1 MKKMNLLVMSLVS
14 AAALSFSSCSSND
27 DLGGGAG
34 TQSQVKG
41 FYMTLAV
48 QTPTSNETRT
58 SIENPIPTEDATAEE
73 AAVKNGTFYLV
84 DANGSVVFSKT
95 LTEADWAGASGAIK
109 NPTTAAKDGKTTLQ
123 IEVENVA
130 AGATYKVYF
139 KAGST
144 NMDTVEPLTIKTG
157 TSKAGVFTATGIT
170 QTFTSTGAFAKPC
183 DTDNN
188 FSMFNQNDATTN
200 GNGYTVTFTDANK
213 VENNPAKVKYNNTES
228 ESGSAIKIERVTARV
243 DVPTSTEN
251 LLGEYPTN
259 ASQALKNAIDDAK
272 KKVSKIEL
280 VRYALSNVTN
290 KTYVMQNWNVA
301 DKVWSLAIPTDATLS
316 QTKDAFGEKYLLKD
330 GGFKALK
337 GAKNDYIFENNKDE
351 ATAMY
356 FEYKVTLDANQF
368 KDAAGELMPADFQ
381 DGTFYRYNN
390 VIYTSFAQIM
400 KAYEDVTGLFDGK
413 SATDLQTK
421 LAEAKRKPTAE
432 TEKSVETK
440 LAEFREKYGIEVF
453 NEGKTYYKQ
462 VIKDN
467 QLSKNVIQRNTIYR
481 LNVNKI
487 FNVGAQVPNGEIDKN
502 GLFYLDV
509 TVTVNPWV
517 LNTQNVELGD

>member
-1 MKKMNLLVMSLVS
+1 MNLLAMSLVS

-27 DLGGGAG
+27 DLAGGAG

-84 DANGSVVFSKT
+84 DEKGSIVFSKA
-95 LTEADWAGASGAIK
+95 LTGKDWTGAVKDKADSQ
-109 NPTTAAKDGKTTLQ
+109 KDGQTILQ
-123 IEVENVA
+123 IQVENVA

-144 NMDTVEPLTIKTG
+144 KMDNTAEPFTIEKG
-157 TSKAGVFTATGIT
+157 KSVPGVFTATGIT

-213 VENNPAKVKYNNTES
+213 VENNPAKVMYNNTTE
-228 ESGSAIKIERVTARV
+228 SAIKIERVTARV
-243 DVPTSTEN
+243 DVPTSAEN
-251 LLGEYPTN
+251 LVGEYPAN
-259 ASQALKNAIDDAK
+259 ASQALKNAIDDAV
-272 KKVSKIEL
+272 KKVDKIEL
-280 VRYALSNVTN
+280 VSYALSNVTN
-290 KTYVMQNWNVA
+290 KTYVMQNWNEA
-301 DKVWSLAIPTDATLS
+301 WNLLIPTDATWS
-316 QTKDAFGEKYLLKD
+316 QEKTAFGEKYLFKN

-337 GAKNDYIFENNKDE
+337 GATNDYIFENNNEEK

-356 FEYKVTLDANQF
+356 FEYKVTL
-368 KDAAGELMPADFQ
+368 KDKTNADFE

-390 VIYTSFAQIM
+390 VIYKSFADIL
-400 KAYEDVTGLFDGK
+400 KAYEDVTGLFEGK
-413 SATDLQTK
+413 SATDLQRE
-421 LAEAKRKPTAE
+421 LAEAKTEPTAE

-440 LAEFREKYGIEVF
+440 LSEFRAQYGIEVF

-462 VIKDN
+462 VITDKQLGKD
-467 QLSKNVIQRNTIYR
+467 VIQRNTIYR

>member
-27 DLGGGAG
+27 DLTGGAG

-48 QTPTSNETRT
+48 QTPTSNGTRT
-58 SIENPIPTEDATAEE
+58 SIEETTPKEDATAVE

-84 DANGSVVFSKT
+84 DANGAVVFSKT
-95 LTEADWAGASGAIK
+95 LTGQDWTGAIK
-109 NPTTAAKDGKTTLQ
+109 DQAGSQKDGKTTLQ
-123 IEVENVA
+123 IQVENVA

-144 NMDTVEPLTIKTG
+144 NMDTVEPFTITTG
-157 TSKAGVFTATGIT
+157 TKKTGVFTVDGIK
-170 QTFTSTGAFAKPC
+170 QTFTAQNPFDKTCAGDK
-183 DTDNN
+183 N

-213 VENNPAKVKYNNTES
+213 VETTPAKVMYKNE
-228 ESGSAIKIERVTARV
+228 ESAIKIERVTARV
-243 DVPTSTEN
+243 DVPTSTEE
-251 LLGEYPTN
+251 LLGEYPAN

-272 KKVSKIEL
+272 EKVSKIEL

-290 KTYVMQNWNVA
+290 QTYVMQNWDVV
-301 DKVWSLAIPTDATLS
+301 DKVWSLAIPTGATLS

-368 KDAAGELMPADFQ
+368 KNAAGELMPADFQ

-390 VIYTSFAQIM
+390 VIYTSFEQIM
-400 KAYEDVTGLFDGK
+400 KAYEDVTGLFEGK
-413 SATDLQTK
+413 TAAQLKTEL
-421 LAEAKRKPTAE
+421 ENAKKVE
-432 TEKSVETK
+432 TTEGAKDVETK
-440 LAEFREKYGIEVF
+440 LSEFRAKYGIEVF

-462 VIKDN
+462 VITDN

-481 LNVNKI
+481 LQVNKI

-517 LNTQNVELGD
+517 LNTQDVELGD

>member
-27 DLGGGAG
+27 DLTGGAG

-48 QTPTSNETRT
+48 QTPTSNGTRT
-58 SIENPIPTEDATAEE
+58 SIENPIPTEDATAAE

-84 DANGSVVFSKT
+84 DANGAVVFSKT
-95 LTEADWAGASGAIK
+95 LTGQDWTGAIK
-109 NPTTAAKDGKTTLQ
+109 GQTGSQKDGRTTLQ
-123 IEVENVA
+123 IQVENVA

-144 NMDTVEPLTIKTG
+144 NMDTVEPFTITTG
-157 TSKAGVFTATGIT
+157 TKKTGVFTADGIT
-170 QTFTSTGAFAKPC
+170 QTFTSTAAFAKPC

-213 VENNPAKVKYNNTES
+213 VETTPAKVMYNEVES
-228 ESGSAIKIERVTARV
+228 PIKIERVTARV

-301 DKVWSLAIPTDATLS
+301 NNVWSLAIPTGATLS

-337 GAKNDYIFENNKDE
+337 GAKNDYIFENNMSD

-368 KDAAGELMPADFQ
+368 KNAAGELMPADFQ

-390 VIYTSFAQIM
+390 VIYTSFEQIM
-400 KAYEDVTGLFDGK
+400 KAYEDVTGLFEGK
-413 SATDLQTK
+413 TAAQLKTG
-421 LAEAKRKPTAE
+421 LANAKKVE
-432 TEKSVETK
+432 TTEGAKDVETK
-440 LAEFREKYGIEVF
+440 LSEFRAKYGIEVF

-467 QLSKNVIQRNTIYR
+467 QLDKNVIQRNTIYR
-481 LNVNKI
+481 LQVNKI

-517 LNTQNVELGD
+517 LNTQDVELGD

>member
-14 AAALSFSSCSSND
+14 AAALSFSSCSNND

-48 QTPTSNETRT
+48 QTPTSNGTRT
-58 SIENPIPTEDATAEE
+58 SIVKPTEDATAEE

-84 DANGSVVFSKT
+84 DANGAVVFSKT
-95 LTEADWAGASGAIK
+95 LSAADWAGASGAIK
-109 NPTTAAKDGKTTLQ
+109 DPTTAAKDGKTTLK

-130 AGATYKVYF
+130 AGATYRVYF

-144 NMDTVEPLTIKTG
+144 RMDAVEPITIATG
-157 TSKAGVFTATGIT
+157 TSKTGIFTADGIK
-170 QTFTSTGAFAKPC
+170 QTFTGNTCAVA
-183 DTDNN
+183 NN

-200 GNGYTVTFTDANK
+200 GNGYTVTFTNENK
-213 VENNPAKVKYNNTES
+213 EGADNFKAAEVKYDGKT
-228 ESGSAIKIERVTARV
+228 APIKIERVTARV
-243 DVPTSTEN
+243 DVPTSAVT
-251 LLGEYPTN
+251 LKGEYPAN

-272 KKVSKIEL
+272 KKVTKIEL
-280 VRYALSNVTN
+280 VQYALSNVTN
-290 KTYVMQNWNVA
+290 KTYVMQNWNKA
-301 DKVWSLAIPTDATLS
+301 ESGWSLLIPGDATLS
-316 QTKDAFGEKYLLKD
+316 QTKTDFGEKYLFKD
-330 GGFKALK
+330 GGFKALT
-337 GAKNDYIFENNKDE
+337 GATNDYIFENNKDE

-368 KDAAGELMPADFQ
+368 KNTAGELLPADFT

-390 VIYTSFAQIM
+390 VIYTSFDQIM
-400 KAYEDVTGLFDGK
+400 KAYKDVTGLFEGK
-413 SATDLQTK
+413 TATALQK
-421 LAEAKRKPTAE
+421 ELKEAKTKPTAE

-440 LAEFREKYGIEVF
+440 LSEFRAKYGIEVF

-462 VIKDN
+462 VITDN

-481 LNVNKI
+481 LQVNKI

>member
-27 DLGGGAG
+27 DLTGGAG

-48 QTPTSNETRT
+48 QTPTSNGTRT
-58 SIENPIPTEDATAEE
+58 SIENPIPTEDATAVE

-84 DANGSVVFSKT
+84 DANGAVVFSKT
-95 LTEADWAGASGAIK
+95 LTGQDWTGAIK
-109 NPTTAAKDGKTTLQ
+109 DQAGSQKDGKTTLQ
-123 IEVENVA
+123 IQVENVA

-144 NMDTVEPLTIKTG
+144 NMDTVEPFTITTG
-157 TSKAGVFTATGIT
+157 TKKTGVFTADGIT
-170 QTFTSTGAFAKPC
+170 QTFTSTAAFAKPC

-213 VENNPAKVKYNNTES
+213 VETTPAKVMYNNE
-228 ESGSAIKIERVTARV
+228 ESAIKIERVTARV
-243 DVPTSTEN
+243 DVPTSTEE
-251 LLGEYPTN
+251 LLGEYPAN

-272 KKVSKIEL
+272 EKVSKIEL

-290 KTYVMQNWNVA
+290 KAYVMQNWNVA
-301 DKVWSLAIPTDATLS
+301 NNVWSLAIPTGATLS

-356 FEYKVTLDANQF
+356 FEYKVTLDANKF
-368 KDAAGELMPADFQ
+368 KNAAGELMPADFQ

-390 VIYTSFAQIM
+390 VIYTSFEQIM
-400 KAYEDVTGLFDGK
+400 KAYEDVTGLFEGK
-413 SATDLQTK
+413 TAAQLKTEL
-421 LAEAKRKPTAE
+421 ENAKKVE
-432 TEKSVETK
+432 TTEGAKDVETK
-440 LAEFREKYGIEVF
+440 LSEFRAKYGIEVF

-467 QLSKNVIQRNTIYR
+467 QLDKNVIQRNTIYR
-481 LNVNKI
+481 LQVNKI

-517 LNTQNVELGD
+517 LNTQDVELGD

>member
-14 AAALSFSSCSSND
+14 AAAFSFSSCSSND
-27 DLGGGAG
+27 DLTGGAG

-48 QTPTSNETRT
+48 QTPTSNGTRT
-58 SIENPIPTEDATAEE
+58 SIENPIPTEDATAVE
-73 AAVKNGTFYLV
+73 AAVKSGTFYLV

-95 LTEADWAGASGAIK
+95 LSNQDWTGAIK
-109 NPTTAAKDGKTTLQ
+109 DQDGSKKDGKTTLQ

-144 NMDTVEPLTIKTG
+144 NMDTVEPFTITTG
-157 TSKAGVFTATGIT
+157 TKKAGVFTATGIT

-228 ESGSAIKIERVTARV
+228 AIKIERVTARV
-243 DVPTSTEN
+243 DVPTSTEA
-251 LLGEYPTN
+251 LLGDYPAN

-272 KKVSKIEL
+272 EKVSKIEL

-290 KTYVMQNWNVA
+290 KTYVMQNWDVA
-301 DKVWSLAIPTDATLS
+301 NDVWSLAIPSNATLS
-316 QTKDAFGEKYLLKD
+316 QTKNDFGETKYLFKD
-330 GGFKALK
+330 GGFKDLK
-337 GAKNDYIFENNKDE
+337 GATNDYIFENNKPD

-356 FEYKVTLDANQF
+356 FEYKVTLDGTKF
-368 KDAAGELMPADFQ
+368 EGTADFA

-390 VIYTSFAQIM
+390 VIYTSFAQIF
-400 KAYEDVTGLFDGK
+400 KAYEDVTGLFKGQN
-413 SATDLQTK
+413 ATQLKDELT
-421 LAEAKRKPTAE
+421 EAKKAPAAE

-440 LAEFREKYGIEVF
+440 LAEFRAKYGIEVF

-467 QLSKNVIQRNTIYR
+467 HLDKNVIQRNTIYR
-481 LNVNKI
+481 LQVNKI

-517 LNTQNVELGD
+517 LNTQDVELGD

>member
-1 MKKMNLLVMSLVS
+1 MNLLAMSLVS

-27 DLGGGAG
+27 DLAGGGAG

-48 QTPTSNETRT
+48 QTPTSNGTRT
-58 SIENPIPTEDATAEE
+58 SIENPIPTEDATAVE

-84 DANGSVVFSKT
+84 DEKGAVVFSKT
-95 LTEADWAGASGAIK
+95 LTGQDWTGAIK
-109 NPTTAAKDGKTTLQ
+109 GQTGSQKDGKTTLQ
-123 IEVENVA
+123 IQVENVA

-144 NMDTVEPLTIKTG
+144 NMDTVEPFTITTG
-157 TSKAGVFTATGIT
+157 TKKTGVFTADGIT
-170 QTFTSTGAFAKPC
+170 QTFTSIGAFAKPC

-213 VENNPAKVKYNNTES
+213 VETTPAKVMYNEVES
-228 ESGSAIKIERVTARV
+228 PIKIERVTARV

-290 KTYVMQNWNVA
+290 KAYVMQNWNVA
-301 DKVWSLAIPTDATLS
+301 NNVWSLAIPTGATLS

-330 GGFKALK
+330 GGFKAMK
-337 GAKNDYIFENNKDE
+337 GATNDYIFENNKDE

-368 KDAAGELMPADFQ
+368 KNAAGELMPADCT

-390 VIYTSFAQIM
+390 VIYTSFEQIM
-400 KAYEDVTGLFDGK
+400 KAYEDVTGLFEGK
-413 SATDLQTK
+413 TADQLKTELEK
-421 LAEAKRKPTAE
+421 AKEVETAE
-432 TEKSVETK
+432 GAKDVETK
-440 LAEFREKYGIEVF
+440 LSEFRAKYGIEVF

-462 VIKDN
+462 VITDN

-481 LNVNKI
+481 LQVNKI

-517 LNTQNVELGD
+517 LNTQDVELGD

>member
-14 AAALSFSSCSSND
+14 AAAFSFSSCSSND

-58 SIENPIPTEDATAEE
+58 SIENPIPTEDATAVE
-73 AAVKNGTFYLV
+73 AAVKSGTFYLV

-95 LTEADWAGASGAIK
+95 LSNQDWTGAIK
-109 NPTTAAKDGKTTLQ
+109 DQDGSKKDGKTTLQ
-123 IEVENVA
+123 IQVENVA

-144 NMDTVEPLTIKTG
+144 AMDGVAEPVAAGTTG
-157 TSKAGVFTATGIT
+157 IFTATGIEK
-170 QTFTSTGAFAKPC
+170 TFTSTAAFAKPC

-200 GNGYTVTFTDANK
+200 GNGYTVKFTDANK
-213 VENNPAKVKYNNTES
+213 VETTPAKVMYNNTE
-228 ESGSAIKIERVTARV
+228 SAIKIERVTARV
-243 DVPTSTEN
+243 DVPTSAEN
-251 LLGEYPTN
+251 LVGEYPAN

-272 KKVSKIEL
+272 KKVTKIEL
-280 VRYALSNVTN
+280 VRYALSNITN
-290 KTYVMQNWNVA
+290 KAYVMQNWDVA
-301 DKVWSLAIPTDATLS
+301 NSVWSLAIPTDAKLS

-330 GGFKALK
+330 GGFKPLS
-337 GAKNDYIFENNKDE
+337 GATNDYIFENNKSD

-368 KDAAGELMPADFQ
+368 KNATGELMPADFQ

-390 VIYTSFAQIM
+390 VIYTSFDQIM
-400 KAYEDVTGLFDGK
+400 KAYAEVEGLFGGK
-413 SATDLQTK
+413 TADQLKTELEK
-421 LAEAKRKPTAE
+421 VKEVETAE
-432 TEKSVETK
+432 GAKTVETK
-440 LAEFREKYGIEVF
+440 LAEFRAKYGIEVF

-467 QLSKNVIQRNTIYR
+467 QLDKNVIQRNTIYR
-481 LNVNKI
+481 LQVNKI

>member
-1 MKKMNLLVMSLVS
+1 MNLLAMSLVS
-14 AAALSFSSCSSND
+14 AAALSFSSCSNND

-48 QTPTSNETRT
+48 QTPTSNGTRT
-58 SIENPIPTEDATAEE
+58 SIENPIPTEDATAAE

-84 DANGSVVFSKT
+84 DANGAVVFSKT
-95 LTEADWAGASGAIK
+95 LTGQDWTGAIK
-109 NPTTAAKDGKTTLQ
+109 DQTGSQKDGKTTLQ
-123 IEVENVA
+123 IQVENVA

-144 NMDTVEPLTIKTG
+144 NMDTVEPFTITTG
-157 TSKAGVFTATGIT
+157 TSKTGVFTATGIT

-188 FSMFNQNDATTN
+188 FSMFNQNDATTD

-213 VENNPAKVKYNNTES
+213 VEATPAKVMYNNTEK
-228 ESGSAIKIERVTARV
+228 AIKIERVTARV
-243 DVPTSTEN
+243 DVPTSTEA
-251 LLGEYPTN
+251 LLGEYPAN

-272 KKVSKIEL
+272 KKVTKIEL
-280 VRYALSNVTN
+280 VRYALSNITN
-290 KTYVMQNWNVA
+290 KAYVMQNWNVA
-301 DKVWSLAIPTDATLS
+301 NSVWSLAIPTDATLA

-337 GAKNDYIFENNKDE
+337 GATNDYIFENNKDD

-368 KDAAGELMPADFQ
+368 KNAAGELMPADCP

-400 KAYEDVTGLFDGK
+400 KAYEDVTGLFEGK
-413 SATDLQTK
+413 TAAQLKTELD
-421 LAEAKRKPTAE
+421 EAKKEPTAA

-440 LAEFREKYGIEVF
+440 LAEFRAKYGIEVF

-467 QLSKNVIQRNTIYR
+467 QLDKNVIQRNTIYR
-481 LNVNKI
+481 LQVNKI

-517 LNTQNVELGD
+517 LNVQGVELGD

>member
-1 MKKMNLLVMSLVS
+1 MNLLVMSLVS

-27 DLGGGAG
+27 DLTGGAG

-48 QTPTSNETRT
+48 QTPTSNGTRT
-58 SIENPIPTEDATAEE
+58 SIENPIPTEDATAVE

-84 DANGSVVFSKT
+84 DANGAVVFSKT
-95 LTEADWAGASGAIK
+95 LTGQDWTGAIK
-109 NPTTAAKDGKTTLQ
+109 DQAGSQKDGKTTLQ
-123 IEVENVA
+123 IQVENVA

-144 NMDTVEPLTIKTG
+144 NMDTVEPFTITTG
-157 TSKAGVFTATGIT
+157 TKKTGVFTADGIT
-170 QTFTSTGAFAKPC
+170 QTFTSTAAFAKPC

-213 VENNPAKVKYNNTES
+213 VETTPAKVMYNEVES
-228 ESGSAIKIERVTARV
+228 PIKIERVTARV

-251 LLGEYPTN
+251 LLAEYPTN

-272 KKVSKIEL
+272 KKVTKIEL

-290 KTYVMQNWNVA
+290 KAYVMQNWNVA
-301 DKVWSLAIPTDATLS
+301 NNVWSLAIPTGATLS

-337 GAKNDYIFENNKDE
+337 GAKNDYIFENNMSD

-368 KDAAGELMPADFQ
+368 KNAAGELMPADFQ

-390 VIYTSFAQIM
+390 VIYTSFEQIM
-400 KAYEDVTGLFDGK
+400 KAYEDVTGLFEGK
-413 SATDLQTK
+413 TAAQLKTEL
-421 LAEAKRKPTAE
+421 ENAKKVE
-432 TEKSVETK
+432 TTEGAKDVETK
-440 LAEFREKYGIEVF
+440 LSEFRAKYGIEVF

-462 VIKDN
+462 VITDN
-467 QLSKNVIQRNTIYR
+467 QLGKDVIQRNTIYR
-481 LNVNKI
+481 LQVNKI

-502 GLFYLDV
+502 GMFYLDV

-517 LNTQNVELGD
+517 LNTQDVELGD

>member
-14 AAALSFSSCSSND
+14 AAALSFSSCSNND
-27 DLGGGAG
+27 DLTGGGAG

-48 QTPTSNETRT
+48 QTPTSNGTRT
-58 SIENPIPTEDATAEE
+58 SIENPIPTEDATAVE

-84 DANGSVVFSKT
+84 DANGAVVFSKT
-95 LTEADWAGASGAIK
+95 LTNQDWTGAIK
-109 NPTTAAKDGKTTLQ
+109 DQTGSQKDGKTTLQ
-123 IEVENVA
+123 IQVENVA

-144 NMDTVEPLTIKTG
+144 NMDTVEPFIIETGKSKTG
-157 TSKAGVFTATGIT
+157 IFTVDGIK
-170 QTFTSTGAFAKPC
+170 QTFTAQNPFDKTCAG
-183 DTDNN
+183 DNN
-188 FSMFNQNDATTN
+188 FSMFNQNDATTK
-200 GNGYTVTFTDANK
+200 GDGYTVTFTDANK
-213 VENNPAKVKYNNTES
+213 VETTPAKVMYNNAE
-228 ESGSAIKIERVTARV
+228 SAIKIERVTARV
-243 DVPTSTEN
+243 DVPTSAETLE
-251 LLGEYPTN
+251 GKYPAN

-272 KKVSKIEL
+272 KKVTKIEL
-280 VRYALSNVTN
+280 VRYALSNITN
-290 KTYVMQNWNVA
+290 KAYVMQNWDVV
-301 DKVWSLAIPTDATLS
+301 DKVWNLAIPTGATLA

-337 GAKNDYIFENNKDE
+337 GATNDYIFENNKDE

-368 KDAAGELMPADFQ
+368 KNTAGELLPADFA

-390 VIYTSFAQIM
+390 VIYTSFDQIM
-400 KAYEDVTGLFDGK
+400 KAYKDVTGLFEGK
-413 SATDLQTK
+413 TATALQK
-421 LAEAKRKPTAE
+421 ELAEAKKEPTAE

-440 LAEFREKYGIEVF
+440 LSEFRAKYGIEVF

-467 QLSKNVIQRNTIYR
+467 QLDKNVIQRNTIYR
-481 LNVNKI
+481 LQVNKI

-517 LNTQNVELGD
+517 LNTQGVELGD

>member
-34 TQSQVKG
+34 TQQSQVKG

-48 QTPTSNETRT
+48 QTPTSNGTRT
-58 SIENPIPTEDATAEE
+58 SINDVPKEDATAVE

-84 DANGSVVFSKT
+84 DANGAVVFSKT
-95 LTEADWAGASGAIK
+95 LTGQDWTGAIK
-109 NPTTAAKDGKTTLQ
+109 DQAGSQKDGKTTLQ
-123 IEVENVA
+123 IQVENVA

-144 NMDTVEPLTIKTG
+144 NMDTVEPFTITTG
-157 TSKAGVFTATGIT
+157 TKKTGVFTADGIT
-170 QTFTSTGAFAKPC
+170 QTFTSTAAFAKPC
-183 DTDNN
+183 DTDDN

-213 VENNPAKVKYNNTES
+213 VETTPAKVMYNEVES
-228 ESGSAIKIERVTARV
+228 PIKIERVTARV
-243 DVPTSTEN
+243 DVPTSTEE
-251 LLGEYPTN
+251 LLGEYPAN

-272 KKVSKIEL
+272 KKVTKIEL

-290 KTYVMQNWNVA
+290 MAYVMQNWNVA
-301 DKVWSLAIPTDATLS
+301 NNVWSLAIPTGATLS

-337 GAKNDYIFENNKDE
+337 GAKNDYIFENNMSD

-368 KDAAGELMPADFQ
+368 KNAAGELMPADFQ

-390 VIYTSFAQIM
+390 VIYTSFEQIM
-400 KAYEDVTGLFDGK
+400 KAYEDVTGLFQG
-413 SATDLQTK
+413 QTAAQLK
-421 LAEAKRKPTAE
+421 TELENAKKVE
-432 TEKSVETK
+432 TTEGAKDVETK
-440 LAEFREKYGIEVF
+440 LSEFRAKYGIEVF

-462 VIKDN
+462 VITDT
-467 QLSKNVIQRNTIYR
+467 QLAKNVIQRNTIYR

-502 GLFYLDV
+502 GMFYLDV

-517 LNTQNVELGD
+517 LNTQDVELGD

>member
-1 MKKMNLLVMSLVS
+1 MKKMNLLAMSLVS

-95 LTEADWAGASGAIK
+95 LSNQDWTGAIK
-109 NPTTAAKDGKTTLQ
+109 NQADSKKDGKTTLQ
-123 IEVENVA
+123 IQVENVA

-144 NMDTVEPLTIKTG
+144 AMDGVTEPVTAGTTG
-157 TSKAGVFTATGIT
+157 IFTATGIEK
-170 QTFTSTGAFAKPC
+170 TFTADAAFDKTCAG
-183 DTDNN
+183 DNN

-200 GNGYTVTFTDANK
+200 GNGYTVKFTDANK
-213 VENNPAKVKYNNTES
+213 VETTPAKVMYNNTE
-228 ESGSAIKIERVTARV
+228 SAIKIERVTARV
-243 DVPTSTEN
+243 DVPTSAARKLTTEE
-251 LLGEYPTN
+251 LPST
-259 ASQALKNAIDDAK
+259 ASQALKNAVADAK
-272 KKVSKIEL
+272 KKVDNIEL
-280 VRYALSNVTN
+280 VSYALSNVTN
-290 KTYVMQNWNVA
+290 KTYVMQTWI
-301 DKVWSLAIPTDATLS
+301 DKNLTIPEGVTLS
-316 QTKDAFGEKYLLKD
+316 QPKTAFGTKYLLD
-330 GGFKALK
+330 ATCFKPYAT
-337 GAKNDYIFENNKDE
+337 ATNDYIFENNKTGEE

-356 FEYKVTLDANQF
+356 FQYHVTLKASEF
-368 KDAAGELMPADFQ
+368 EGKADFD

-390 VIYTSFAQIM
+390 VIYTSFEQIY
-400 KAYEDVTGLFDGK
+400 KAYADVAGLFGGK
-413 SATDLQTK
+413 TAEQMKTAAITASATEADL
-421 LAEAKRKPTAE
+421 AA
-432 TEKSVETK
+432 
-440 LAEFREKYGIEVF
+440 FREEYQIEVF
-453 NEGKTYYKQ
+453 KGGMTYYKQ
-462 VIKDN
+462 VITDKQLGKD
-467 QLSKNVIQRNTIYR
+467 VIQRNTIYR

-517 LNTQNVELGD
+517 LNTQDVTLGD

>member
-58 SIENPIPTEDATAEE
+58 ILPDGTDKREDATAVE

-95 LTEADWAGASGAIK
+95 LSNQDWTGAIK
-109 NPTTAAKDGKTTLQ
+109 DQSGSKKDGKTTLQ
-123 IEVENVA
+123 IQVENVA

-144 NMDTVEPLTIKTG
+144 AMDGVTEPVTAGKTG
-157 TSKAGVFTATGIT
+157 IFTATGIEK
-170 QTFTSTGAFAKPC
+170 TFTAADAFDKTCAG
-183 DTDNN
+183 DNN
-188 FSMFNQNDATTN
+188 FSMFNQNDKTTK
-200 GNGYTVTFTDANK
+200 GNGYTVTFEDANK
-213 VENNPAKVKYNNTES
+213 VADNPAKVKYDNAE
-228 ESGSAIKIERVTARV
+228 SAIKIERVTARV
-243 DVPTSTEN
+243 DVPTSATKLTTEE
-251 LLGEYPTN
+251 LPST
-259 ASQALKNAIDDAK
+259 ASQALKNAVADAQ
-272 KKVSKIEL
+272 KKVDNIEL

-290 KTYVMQNWNVA
+290 KTYVMQNWDVA
-301 DKVWSLAIPTDATLS
+301 NDVWSLAIPSDATLS
-316 QTKDAFGEKYLLKD
+316 QTKDDFGSKYLLKD
-330 GGFKALK
+330 DCFKALT
-337 GAKNDYIFENNKDE
+337 GATNDYIFENNKAGEE

-356 FEYKVTLDANQF
+356 FQYHVTLKTSEF
-368 KDAAGELMPADFQ
+368 EGTADFD

-390 VIYTSFAQIM
+390 VIYTSFAQIY
-400 KAYEDVTGLFDGK
+400 KAYADVAGLFEGK
-413 SATDLQTK
+413 TAKEMKTAAKTASANETDL
-421 LAEAKRKPTAE
+421 AA
-432 TEKSVETK
+432 
-440 LAEFREKYGIEVF
+440 FREKYQIEVF
-453 NEGKTYYKQ
+453 KGGMTYYKQ
-462 VIKDN
+462 VITDKQLGKD
-467 QLSKNVIQRNTIYR
+467 VIQRNTIYR

-517 LNTQNVELGD
+517 LNTQDVTLGD

>member
-1 MKKMNLLVMSLVS
+1 MKKMNLLAMSLVS
-14 AAALSFSSCSSND
+14 AAALSFSSCSNND
-27 DLGGGAG
+27 DLTGGGSG
-34 TQSQVKG
+34 NQSQVKG

-48 QTPTSNETRT
+48 QTPTSNGTRT
-58 SIENPIPTEDATAEE
+58 SIEKPIPTEDATAAE

-95 LTEADWAGASGAIK
+95 LSNQDWTGAIK
-109 NPTTAAKDGKTTLQ
+109 GQTGSQKDGKTTLQ
-123 IEVENVA
+123 IQVENVA

-144 NMDTVEPLTIKTG
+144 NMDTVEPFTITTG
-157 TSKAGVFTATGIT
+157 NKQTGVFTVDGIK
-170 QTFTSTGAFAKPC
+170 QTFTSTANFAKPC

-213 VENNPAKVKYNNTES
+213 VETTPAKVMYNNAE
-228 ESGSAIKIERVTARV
+228 SAIKIERVTARV
-243 DVPTSTEN
+243 DVPTSAETLE
-251 LLGEYPTN
+251 GKYPAN

-272 KKVSKIEL
+272 KKVTKIEL
-280 VRYALSNVTN
+280 VRYALSNITN
-290 KTYVMQNWNVA
+290 KAYVMQNWDVK
-301 DKVWSLAIPTDATLS
+301 DKVWNLTIPADATLS
-316 QTKDAFGEKYLLKD
+316 QTNADFGEKYLLKD

-337 GAKNDYIFENNKDE
+337 GAKNDYIFENNMSD

-368 KDAAGELMPADFQ
+368 KNAAGELMPADFQ

-390 VIYTSFAQIM
+390 VIYTSFEQIM
-400 KAYEDVTGLFDGK
+400 KAYEDVTGLFEGK
-413 SATDLQTK
+413 TAAQLKTEL
-421 LAEAKRKPTAE
+421 ENAKKVE
-432 TEKSVETK
+432 TTEGAKDVETK
-440 LAEFREKYGIEVF
+440 LSEFRAKYGIEVF

-467 QLSKNVIQRNTIYR
+467 QLDKNVIQRNTIYR
-481 LNVNKI
+481 LQVNKI

-517 LNTQNVELGD
+517 LNVQGVELGD

>member
-58 SIENPIPTEDATAEE
+58 SIKNPIPTEDATAEE

-95 LTEADWAGASGAIK
+95 LSNQDWTGAIK
-109 NPTTAAKDGKTTLQ
+109 NQAGSKKDGKTTLQ
-123 IEVENVA
+123 IQVENVA

-144 NMDTVEPLTIKTG
+144 KMDKVEPLTIETG
-157 TSKAGVFTATGIT
+157 KSQTGVFTANGIT
-170 QTFTSTGAFAKPC
+170 QTFSSNSPFAKPC
-183 DTDNN
+183 DTAND

-213 VENNPAKVKYNNTES
+213 VETTPAKVMYNNTE
-228 ESGSAIKIERVTARV
+228 SAIKIERVTARV
-243 DVPTSTEN
+243 DVPTSTEA
-251 LLGEYPTN
+251 LLGEYPAN

-272 KKVSKIEL
+272 EKVSKIEL

-290 KTYVMQNWNVA
+290 KAYVMQNWDVA
-301 DKVWSLAIPTDATLS
+301 NSVWSLAIPTDATLS
-316 QTKDAFGEKYLLKD
+316 QTKDAFGEKYLFKD
-330 GGFKALK
+330 GGFKALT
-337 GAKNDYIFENNKDE
+337 GATNDYIFENNKSD

-368 KDAAGELMPADFQ
+368 KNAAGELMPADFQ

-390 VIYTSFAQIM
+390 VIYTSFAQIF
-400 KAYEDVTGLFDGK
+400 KAYEDVTGLFESK
-413 SATDLQTK
+413 TAAQLKTELE
-421 LAEAKRKPTAE
+421 EAKTEPTDKNA
-432 TEKSVETK
+432 KSVETK
-440 LAEFREKYGIEVF
+440 LSEFRAQYGIEVF

-462 VIKDN
+462 VITDN

-481 LNVNKI
+481 LQVNKI

>member
-1 MKKMNLLVMSLVS
+1 MNLLVMSLVS
-14 AAALSFSSCSSND
+14 AAALSFSSCSNND

-48 QTPTSNETRT
+48 QTPTSNGTRT
-58 SIENPIPTEDATAEE
+58 SIEAPIPTEDATAEE

-84 DANGSVVFSKT
+84 DSKGSVVFSKT
-95 LTEADWAGASGAIK
+95 LSSQDWSGAVK
-109 NPTTAAKDGKTTLQ
+109 DQADSKKDGRTTLQ
-123 IEVENVA
+123 IEVQNVA

-144 NMDTVEPLTIKTG
+144 GMDTVEPFTITTG
-157 TSKAGVFTATGIT
+157 TSKSGVFTVDGIK
-170 QTFTSTGAFAKPC
+170 QTFTAQNPFDKTCAG
-183 DTDNN
+183 DYN

-200 GNGYTVTFTDANK
+200 GNAYTVTFTDANK
-213 VENNPAKVKYNNTES
+213 VETTPAKVMYNNQE
-228 ESGSAIKIERVTARV
+228 SAIKIERVTARV
-243 DVPTSTEN
+243 DVPTSTEA

-290 KTYVMQNWNVA
+290 KTYVMQNWDVV
-301 DKVWSLAIPTDATLS
+301 DKVWNLAIPTGATLS
-316 QTKDAFGEKYLLKD
+316 QTKDDFGTKYLLKD
-330 GGFKALK
+330 GGFKAMN
-337 GAKNDYIFENNKDE
+337 GATNDYIFENNKDE

-368 KDAAGELMPADFQ
+368 KDAAGELMPADFE

-390 VIYTSFAQIM
+390 VIYTSFEQIM
-400 KAYEDVTGLFDGK
+400 KAYEDVTGLFQG
-413 SATDLQTK
+413 QTAAK
-421 LAEAKRKPTAE
+421 LKTELENAKKVE
-432 TEKSVETK
+432 TTEGAKDVETK
-440 LAEFREKYGIEVF
+440 LSEFRAKYGIEVF

-467 QLSKNVIQRNTIYR
+467 QLDKNVIQRNTIYR
-481 LNVNKI
+481 LQVNKI

-517 LNTQNVELGD
+517 LNTQDVELGD

>member
-1 MKKMNLLVMSLVS
+1 MKKMNLLAMSLVS

-58 SIENPIPTEDATAEE
+58 ILPDGTDKREDATAVE

-95 LTEADWAGASGAIK
+95 LSNQDWTGAIK
-109 NPTTAAKDGKTTLQ
+109 DQSGSKKDGKTTLQ
-123 IEVENVA
+123 IQVENVA

-144 NMDTVEPLTIKTG
+144 AMDGVTEPVTAGTTG
-157 TSKAGVFTATGIT
+157 IFTATGIEK
-170 QTFTSTGAFAKPC
+170 TFTAATAFDKTCAG
-183 DTDNN
+183 DNN

-200 GNGYTVTFTDANK
+200 GNGYTVTFEDANK
-213 VENNPAKVKYNNTES
+213 VADNPAKVKYNNNE
-228 ESGSAIKIERVTARV
+228 ESAIKIERVTARV
-243 DVPTSTEN
+243 DVPTSAATKLTTEE
-251 LLGEYPTN
+251 LPST
-259 ASQALKNAIDDAK
+259 ASQALKNAVADAK
-272 KKVSKIEL
+272 KKVDNIKL
-280 VRYALSNVTN
+280 VSYALSNVTN
-290 KTYVMQNWNVA
+290 KTYVMQNWI
-301 DKVWSLAIPTDATLS
+301 DKNLTIPEGVKLFQPKT
-316 QTKDAFGEKYLLKD
+316 AFGTKYLLD
-330 GGFKALK
+330 ATCFKPLAT
-337 GAKNDYIFENNKDE
+337 ATNDYIFENNKAGEE

-356 FEYKVTLDANQF
+356 FQYHVTLKASEF
-368 KDAAGELMPADFQ
+368 EGKADFD

-390 VIYTSFAQIM
+390 VIYTSFDQIM
-400 KAYEDVTGLFDGK
+400 KAYAEVAGLFEGK
-413 SATDLQTK
+413 NADQLKTELTEDKT
-421 LAEAKRKPTAE
+421 EPTVE

-440 LAEFREKYGIEVF
+440 LAEFRAKYGIEVF
-453 NEGKTYYKQ
+453 NKGLTYYKQ
-462 VIKDN
+462 VITDKQLGKD
-467 QLSKNVIQRNTIYR
+467 VIQRNTIYR

-517 LNTQNVELGD
+517 LNTQDVSLGD

>member
-1 MKKMNLLVMSLVS
+1 MNLLVMSLVS

-27 DLGGGAG
+27 DLTGGAG

-48 QTPTSNETRT
+48 QTPTSNGTRT
-58 SIENPIPTEDATAEE
+58 SIENPIPTEDATAVE

-84 DANGSVVFSKT
+84 DANGAVVFSKT
-95 LTEADWAGASGAIK
+95 LTGQDWTGAIK
-109 NPTTAAKDGKTTLQ
+109 DQAGSQKDGKTTLQ
-123 IEVENVA
+123 IQVENVA

-144 NMDTVEPLTIKTG
+144 NMDTVEPFTITTG
-157 TSKAGVFTATGIT
+157 TKKTGVFTADGIK
-170 QTFTSTGAFAKPC
+170 QTFTSTAAFAKPC

-213 VENNPAKVKYNNTES
+213 VETTPAKVMYNEVES
-228 ESGSAIKIERVTARV
+228 PIKIERVTARV

-251 LLGEYPTN
+251 LLAEYPTN

-272 KKVSKIEL
+272 KKVTKIEL

-290 KTYVMQNWNVA
+290 KAYVMQNWNVA
-301 DKVWSLAIPTDATLS
+301 NNVWSLAIPTGATLS

-337 GAKNDYIFENNKDE
+337 GAKNDYIFENNMSD

-368 KDAAGELMPADFQ
+368 KNAAGELMPADFQ

-413 SATDLQTK
+413 SATDLQK
-421 LAEAKRKPTAE
+421 ELAEAKKEPTAE

-440 LAEFREKYGIEVF
+440 LSEFRAKYGIEVF

-462 VIKDN
+462 VITDN

-481 LNVNKI
+481 LQVNKI

-517 LNTQNVELGD
+517 LNTQDVELGD

>member
-34 TQSQVKG
+34 TQQSQVKG

-48 QTPTSNETRT
+48 QTPTSNGTRT
-58 SIENPIPTEDATAEE
+58 SINDVPKEDATAVE

-84 DANGSVVFSKT
+84 DANGAVVFSKT
-95 LTEADWAGASGAIK
+95 LTGQDWTGAIK
-109 NPTTAAKDGKTTLQ
+109 DQAGSQKDGKTTLQ
-123 IEVENVA
+123 IQVENVA

-144 NMDTVEPLTIKTG
+144 NMDTVEPFTITTG
-157 TSKAGVFTATGIT
+157 TKKTGVFTADGIT
-170 QTFTSTGAFAKPC
+170 QTFTSTAAFAKPC

-213 VENNPAKVKYNNTES
+213 VETTPAKVMYNNEK
-228 ESGSAIKIERVTARV
+228 SAIKIERVTARV
-243 DVPTSTEN
+243 DVPTSTEE
-251 LLGEYPTN
+251 LLGEYPAN

-272 KKVSKIEL
+272 KKVTKIEL

-290 KTYVMQNWNVA
+290 MAYVMQNWNVA
-301 DKVWSLAIPTDATLS
+301 NNVWSLAIPTGATLS

-337 GAKNDYIFENNKDE
+337 GAKNDYIFENNMSD

-368 KDAAGELMPADFQ
+368 KNAAGELMPADFQ

-390 VIYTSFAQIM
+390 VIYTSFEQIM
-400 KAYEDVTGLFDGK
+400 KAYEDVTGLFQG
-413 SATDLQTK
+413 QTAAQLK
-421 LAEAKRKPTAE
+421 TELENAKKVE
-432 TEKSVETK
+432 TTEGAKDVETK
-440 LAEFREKYGIEVF
+440 LSEFRAKYGIEVF

-467 QLSKNVIQRNTIYR
+467 QLDKNVIQRNTIYR
-481 LNVNKI
+481 LQVNKI

-502 GLFYLDV
+502 GMFYLDV

-517 LNTQNVELGD
+517 LNTQDVELGD

>member
-1 MKKMNLLVMSLVS
+1 MNLLVMSLVS

-27 DLGGGAG
+27 DLTGGAG

-48 QTPTSNETRT
+48 QTPTSNGTRT
-58 SIENPIPTEDATAEE
+58 SIEETTPKEDATAVE

-84 DANGSVVFSKT
+84 DANGAVVFSKT
-95 LTEADWAGASGAIK
+95 LTGQDWTGAIK
-109 NPTTAAKDGKTTLQ
+109 DQAGSQKDGKTTLQ
-123 IEVENVA
+123 IQVENVA

-144 NMDTVEPLTIKTG
+144 NMDTVEPFTITTG
-157 TSKAGVFTATGIT
+157 TKKTGVFTADGIK
-170 QTFTSTGAFAKPC
+170 QTFTSTAAFAKPC

-213 VENNPAKVKYNNTES
+213 VETTPAKVMYNEVES
-228 ESGSAIKIERVTARV
+228 PIKIERVTARV
-243 DVPTSTEN
+243 DVPTSTEK
-251 LLGEYPTN
+251 LLGEYPAN

-272 KKVSKIEL
+272 EKVSKIEL

-290 KTYVMQNWNVA
+290 KAYVMQNWNVA
-301 DKVWSLAIPTDATLS
+301 NNVWSLAIPTDATLS

-356 FEYKVTLDANQF
+356 FEYKVTLDANKF
-368 KDAAGELMPADFQ
+368 KNAAGELMPADFQ

-390 VIYTSFAQIM
+390 VIYTSFEQIM
-400 KAYEDVTGLFDGK
+400 KAYEDVTGLFEGK
-413 SATDLQTK
+413 TAALLKTE
-421 LAEAKRKPTAE
+421 LAEAKKEPTAE

-440 LAEFREKYGIEVF
+440 LSEFRAKYGIEVF

-462 VIKDN
+462 VITDN

-481 LNVNKI
+481 LQVNKI

-517 LNTQNVELGD
+517 LNTQDVELGD

>member
-1 MKKMNLLVMSLVS
+1 MKKMNLLAMSLVS
-14 AAALSFSSCSSND
+14 AAALSFSSCSNND
-27 DLGGGAG
+27 DLTGGGSG
-34 TQSQVKG
+34 NQSQVKG

-48 QTPTSNETRT
+48 QTPTSNGTRT
-58 SIENPIPTEDATAEE
+58 SIGEKTPTEDATAVE

-84 DANGSVVFSKT
+84 DEKGSVVFSKT
-95 LTEADWAGASGAIK
+95 LTATDWAGASGAIK
-109 NPTTAAKDGKTTLQ
+109 DPTTVAKDGKTTLK

-144 NMDTVEPLTIKTG
+144 NMDIVEPFTIPTG
-157 TSKAGVFTATGIT
+157 TSKAGIFTADGIK
-170 QTFTSTGAFAKPC
+170 QTFTAQNPFDKTCAEDK
-183 DTDNN
+183 N

-200 GNGYTVTFTDANK
+200 GNGYTVTFTNQNK
-213 VENNPAKVKYNNTES
+213 EGADNFTPAVVKYGSNT
-228 ESGSAIKIERVTARV
+228 APIKIERVTARV
-243 DVPTSTEN
+243 DVPTSESTLTKEA
-251 LLGEYPTN
+251 LPAD
-259 ASQALKNAIDDAK
+259 ASAALKKAVEDATN
-272 KKVSKIEL
+272 KVSKIEL

-290 KTYVMQNWNVA
+290 KTYVMQNWNIV
-301 DKVWSLAIPTDATLS
+301 DKVVWNLAIPTDATLS
-316 QTKDAFGEKYLLKD
+316 QTKDDFGSKYLFNN

-337 GAKNDYIFENNKDE
+337 GATNDYIFENNMSD

-356 FEYKVTLDANQF
+356 FEYKVTLDGTKF
-368 KDAAGELMPADFQ
+368 EGTADCP

-390 VIYTSFAQIM
+390 VIYTSFAQIL
-400 KAYEDVTGLFDGK
+400 KAYGDVANLFEGK
-413 SATDLQTK
+413 TAAQLKTELE
-421 LAEAKRKPTAE
+421 EAKKAPTAK

-440 LAEFREKYGIEVF
+440 LSEFRAKYGIEVF

-462 VIKDN
+462 VITDKQLGKD
-467 QLSKNVIQRNTIYR
+467 VIQRNTIYR

-517 LNTQNVELGD
+517 LNTQNVTLGD

>member
-14 AAALSFSSCSSND
+14 AAAFSFSSCSSND

-34 TQSQVKG
+34 NQSKVEG

-48 QTPTSNETRT
+48 QTPTSNGTRT
-58 SIENPIPTEDATAEE
+58 SIENPIPTEDATAAE

-84 DANGSVVFSKT
+84 DANGAVVFSKT
-95 LTEADWAGASGAIK
+95 LTGQDWTGAIK
-109 NPTTAAKDGKTTLQ
+109 DHTGSQKDGKTTLQ
-123 IEVENVA
+123 IQVENVA

-144 NMDTVEPLTIKTG
+144 NMDTVEPFTITTG
-157 TSKAGVFTATGIT
+157 TSKTGVFTATGIT
-170 QTFTSTGAFAKPC
+170 QTFTSTAAFAKPC
-183 DTDNN
+183 DTDND

-228 ESGSAIKIERVTARV
+228 AIKIERVTARV
-243 DVPTSTEN
+243 DVPTSTEA
-251 LLGEYPTN
+251 LLGEYPAN

-272 KKVSKIEL
+272 EKVSKIEL

-290 KTYVMQNWNVA
+290 KTYVMQNWDVA
-301 DKVWSLAIPTDATLS
+301 NEVWSLAIPSDATLS
-316 QTKDAFGEKYLLKD
+316 QTKDDFGSKYLLKD
-330 GGFKALK
+330 GYFKALT
-337 GAKNDYIFENNKDE
+337 GATNDYIFENNKSD

-356 FEYKVTLDANQF
+356 FEYKVTLNEDLA
-368 KDAAGELMPADFQ
+368 KEGVADFT

-390 VIYTSFAQIM
+390 KIYTSFEQIYN
-400 KAYEDVTGLFDGK
+400 AYADVAGLFKG
-413 SATDLQTK
+413 QTAAQLK
-421 LAEAKRKPTAE
+421 TELTEDKKEPTVE
-432 TEKSVETK
+432 NEKSVETK
-440 LAEFREKYGIEVF
+440 LAEFRAKYGIEVF

-467 QLSKNVIQRNTIYR
+467 QLNKNVIQRNTIYR
-481 LNVNKI
+481 LQVNKI

-517 LNTQNVELGD
+517 LNTQDVELGD

>member
-14 AAALSFSSCSSND
+14 AAAFSFSSCSSND
-27 DLGGGAG
+27 DLAGGAG

-48 QTPTSNETRT
+48 QTPTSNGTRT
-58 SIENPIPTEDATAEE
+58 SIENPIPTEDATAVE
-73 AAVKNGTFYLV
+73 AAVKSGTFYLV

-95 LTEADWAGASGAIK
+95 LSNQDWTGAIK
-109 NPTTAAKDGKTTLQ
+109 DQDGSKKDGKTTLQ
-123 IEVENVA
+123 IQVENVA

-144 NMDTVEPLTIKTG
+144 AMDGVAEPVAAG
-157 TSKAGVFTATGIT
+157 TTSIFTATGIEK
-170 QTFTSTGAFAKPC
+170 TFTSTAAFAKPC

-213 VENNPAKVKYNNTES
+213 VETTPAKVMYNEVES
-228 ESGSAIKIERVTARV
+228 PIKIERVTARV

-301 DKVWSLAIPTDATLS
+301 NSVWSLAIPTDATLS
-316 QTKDAFGEKYLLKD
+316 QTKDAFGEKYLFKD
-330 GGFKALK
+330 GGFKAWK

-368 KDAAGELMPADFQ
+368 KNAASELMPADFQ

-390 VIYTSFAQIM
+390 VIYTSFEQIYN
-400 KAYEDVTGLFDGK
+400 AYADVAGLFEGQNADQLK
-413 SATDLQTK
+413 TK
-421 LAEAKRKPTAE
+421 LTEAKKEPTGE
-432 TEKSVETK
+432 NEKSVETK
-440 LAEFREKYGIEVF
+440 LSEFREKYGIEVF

-467 QLSKNVIQRNTIYR
+467 QLDKNVIQRNTIYR
-481 LNVNKI
+481 LQVNKI

-517 LNTQNVELGD
+517 LNTQDVELGD

>member
-1 MKKMNLLVMSLVS
+1 MNLLVMSLVS

-27 DLGGGAG
+27 DLAGGGSG
-34 TQSQVKG
+34 NQSQVKG

-48 QTPTSNETRT
+48 QTPTSNGTRT
-58 SIENPIPTEDATAEE
+58 SIENPIPTEDATAVE

-84 DANGSVVFSKT
+84 DANGTVVFSKT
-95 LTEADWAGASGAIK
+95 LTGQDWTGAIK
-109 NPTTAAKDGKTTLQ
+109 DQAGSQKDGKTTLQ
-123 IEVENVA
+123 IQVENVA

-144 NMDTVEPLTIKTG
+144 NMDTVEPFTITTG
-157 TSKAGVFTATGIT
+157 TKKTGVFTADGIK
-170 QTFTSTGAFAKPC
+170 QTFTSTEAFAKPC

-213 VENNPAKVKYNNTES
+213 VETTPAKVMYNEVES
-228 ESGSAIKIERVTARV
+228 PIKIERVTARV

-251 LLGEYPTN
+251 LLAEYPTN

-272 KKVSKIEL
+272 KKVTKIEL

-301 DKVWSLAIPTDATLS
+301 NNVWSLDIPSDATLS
-316 QTKDAFGEKYLLKD
+316 QTKDDFGSKYLFKN
-330 GGFKALK
+330 GGFKALT
-337 GAKNDYIFENNKDE
+337 GATNDYIFENNKDE

-368 KDAAGELMPADFQ
+368 KNAAGELLPADFE

-390 VIYTSFAQIM
+390 VIYTSFDQIM
-400 KAYEDVTGLFDGK
+400 KAYANVAGLFEGK
-413 SATDLQTK
+413 TAKALKDELT
-421 LAEAKRKPTAE
+421 EARKAPAAE

-440 LAEFREKYGIEVF
+440 LSEFRDKYDIEVF

-462 VIKDN
+462 VITDN

-481 LNVNKI
+481 LQVNKI